1 MLLRSVSLLKHQM
14 EEGTVNGAELLT
26 TYESPKFDYKPIG
39 VGVLELKLERLSFGA
54 FQQCTTRERVESE
67 TILIKTV

>member
-26 TYESPKFDYKPIG
+26 TYKSPKFDYKPIS
-39 VGVLELKLERLSFGA
+39 VIVLELKLERLTFGE
-54 FQQCTTRERVESE
+54 FQQCTAKERVGSE
-67 TILIKTV
+67 TIFN